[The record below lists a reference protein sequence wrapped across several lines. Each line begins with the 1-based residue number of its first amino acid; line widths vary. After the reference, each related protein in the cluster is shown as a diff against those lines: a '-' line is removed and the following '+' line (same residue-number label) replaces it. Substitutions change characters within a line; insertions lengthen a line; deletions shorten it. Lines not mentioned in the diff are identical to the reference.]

1 MMPCE
6 KDLTIIAGFE
16 DERGMSQGMRVPE
29 SGKGKESDSPFE
41 ILRRNAVVLTPCV
54 LPSKTHLGLTSE
66 L

>member
-41 ILRRNAVVLTPCV
+41 ILRRNAVVLTP
-54 LPSKTHLGLTSE
+54 
-66 L
+66 